1 MNKKEENEKINTIV
15 SPFQGMLDYDMINQ
29 QLLATNN
36 SDIGEISAKTIKNIA
51 KWALN
56 GSSVEEIANNLEL
69 SKKQFNTLCT
79 LCPAIVYVM
88 QNSRAMAEIVL
99 VGTLYQRALGGRIK
113 KQQALKVKD
122 YDDNGKVIGEH
133 YEKVWL
139 EEELPPE
146 PSLLKYLA
154 EKRLSEKFGENIVDE
169 DAETK
174 KLVMSLSNEQLEQLE
189 KELSNGKK

>member
-1 MNKKEENEKINTIV
+1 MSKKETEQINSIV
-15 SPFQGMLDYDMINQ
+15 SPFNSVLDYDMINQ

-36 SDIGEISAKTIKNIA
+36 SDIGKISEKTIKNIA

-99 VGTLYQRALGGRIK
+99 VGTMYQRALGGRIK
-113 KQQALKVKD
+113 EQQLVKLKD
-122 YDDNGKVIGEH
+122 YDSDGKVVGEH
-133 YEKVWL
+133 YETMWVEK
-139 EEELPPE
+139 ELPPE
-146 PSLLKYLA
+146 PTLLKYLA
-154 EKRLSEKFGENIVDE
+154 EKRLSEKFGDKIVDE
-169 DAETK
+169 DSETK
-174 KLVMSLSNEQLEQLE
+174 KVVETLSKEQLIELE
-189 KELSNGKK
+189 KTLRNDKK